1 MEKKGNAFLAEK
13 RWVFYNRSGMLYKK
27 RGNFMIQDIAP
38 HRLHNEYRPQIP
50 TEDSLFICARDR
62 KILIKEEEGTVIFPS
77 FRELDEKEQE
87 REFVYLFTVDS
98 TAFFLGEEELS
109 FEKQG
114 YSWENVQK
122 LRTLRPRHLAFAG
135 VTGIQLSRWYCTRKF
150 CGACGNRLEMD
161 KKERM
166 LYCPVCGTME
176 YPKICPAVIVGIIDG
191 NRILVSKYAGRE
203 YKKYALIA
211 GFAEI
216 GETIEE
222 TVKREVM
229 EEVGLKVKNIR
240 YYKSQPWGFTDT
252 LLLGFFCDLDGD
264 GTISLDEEELAL
276 AQWMEREDI
285 PDEGDEVS
293 LTKEMMAVFKEGI
306 V

>member
-1 MEKKGNAFLAEK
+1 
-13 RWVFYNRSGMLYKK
+13 
-27 RGNFMIQDIAP
+27 MIQDIAP
-38 HRLHNEYRPQIP
+38 HRLHNEYRVQIP
-50 TEDSLFICARDR
+50 TQDSLFICARGR
-62 KILIKEEEGTVIFPS
+62 EILIKEEEGKVKFPS
-77 FRELDEKEQE
+77 FGELEEKEQE
-87 REFVYLFTVDS
+87 REFVYLFRVDDID
-98 TAFFLGEEELS
+98 FFLGEEGLS

-122 LRTLRPRHLAFAG
+122 LRILKPRHLAFAG
-135 VTGIQLSRWYCTRKF
+135 VTGIQLSRWYKTRKF
-150 CGACGNRLEMD
+150 CGSCGNEMEKD

-166 LYCPVCGTME
+166 LYCPKCGNME

-264 GTISLDEEELAL
+264 GTICLDEEELAL

-293 LTKEMMAVFKEGI
+293 LTKEMMAVFKEGRI
-306 V
+306 